1 MSWGGGLGHL
11 RGAATMD
18 VRPFSMDTFKRL
30 LGFVRPYRHHLYWA
44 LAAALASTGLT
55 LIGPWLLSAAIDRG
69 ILAKHPSA
77 LIWTA
82 LAYLATRLAA
92 TGLSAVQIMS
102 VARLGNGAVYD
113 LRKVLFS
120 RILRLG
126 FRFFDQTP
134 VGVVVSRGTNDV
146 TALSNLVSSG
156 IVSITADAVTLAGI
170 IVVMLVWSPKLA
182 LAAFATLPVL
192 VAVTLLFQHRAIRA
206 YRSVRTAIGR
216 LTADFEESLSGM
228 RVTQAFTRGPVN
240 ARRFLETNQANVEA
254 NMDAAVVNTLFS
266 PVVTIIGTAGTVAV
280 LWYGGHLGLA
290 GVVSIGTLVA
300 FTNYLSRFFQPIQD
314 LTQQYNAVQ
323 QAMAA
328 AEKLFHVIDEPVEV
342 ADRADAGPTPPLSG
356 HVRFRHVSF
365 GYDPDRPVVHDLDFE
380 LPAGQRVALVGPT
393 GAGKTTTAALLL
405 RFYDPTEGSVE
416 VDGHDLRG
424 FLQDSYRQQ
433 VAVVLQDPVVFS
445 ATVADNIRYG
455 RLDATDAQ
463 VAEAAGAVGALPF
476 IKSLPHGFDTQVGER
491 GTRLSQGQKQ
501 LLSFARALL
510 ADPRILVLDEATASV
525 DSQTESI
532 ISEALRTL
540 LADRTSLVIAHRLST
555 IRDADLILVLQDG
568 RVVEQGKHRDLVAA
582 GGLYAALHA
591 RQFGEQQPA

>member
-11 RGAATMD
+11 RGAAAMD
-18 VRPFSMDTFKRL
+18 VRPFSMRSFRRL
-30 LGFVRPYRHHLYWA
+30 LGFIRPYRRHLHWA
-44 LAAALASTGLT
+44 LAAALISTGLT
-55 LIGPWLLSAAIDRG
+55 LTGPWLLSVAINRG
-69 ILAKHPSA
+69 IIAKHPSV
-77 LIWTA
+77 LVWTA
-82 LAYLATRLAA
+82 LAYLATRLVA

-113 LRKVLFS
+113 LRNLLFS

-134 VGVVVSRGTNDV
+134 VGVVVSRGTNDI

-156 IVSITADAVTLAGI
+156 IVSITTDAVTLAGI
-170 IVVMLVWSPKLA
+170 IVVMLIWNPKLA
-182 LAAFATLPVL
+182 LAAFVSLPVL
-192 VAVTLLFQHRAIRA
+192 MAVTLLFQRRAIRA
-206 YRSVRTAIGR
+206 YRSVRTAIGQ

-228 RVTQAFTRGPVN
+228 RVTQAFTREATN
-240 ARRFLETNQANVEA
+240 ARRFLETNQANVGA

-266 PVVTIIGTAGTVAV
+266 PVVTVIGTAGTVAV
-280 LWYGGHLGLA
+280 LWYGGHLGLTGA
-290 GVVSIGTLVA
+290 VAIGTVVA

-328 AEKLFHVIDEPVEV
+328 AEKLFRVIDEPVEV
-342 ADRADAGPTPPLSG
+342 ADRDDATPAPRLTG
-356 HVRFRHVSF
+356 QVRFRQVSF
-365 GYDPDRPVVHDLDFE
+365 GYTPDRPVVHDLDFE
-380 LPAGQRVALVGPT
+380 LPAGRRVALVGPT
-393 GAGKTTTAALLL
+393 GAGKTTIAALLL
-405 RFYDPTEGSVE
+405 RFYDPTAGGIE
-416 VDGHDLRG
+416 VDGHDLRA
-424 FLQDSYRQQ
+424 FPQESYRQQ

-445 ATVADNIRYG
+445 ATVAENIRYG
-455 RLDATDAQ
+455 RLDATDRE
-463 VAEAAGAVGALPF
+463 VTDAARAVGALAF
-476 IKSLPHGFDTQVGER
+476 IQSLPHGFDTQVGER

-501 LLSFARALL
+501 LISFARALL

-532 ISEALRTL
+532 IGEALRTL

-555 IRDADLILVLQDG
+555 IRDADLILVLEDG
-568 RVVEQGKHRDLVAA
+568 RVVEQGTHDGLVAA